1 MKSPVI
7 ASRPDERRF
16 AAFACRDLLF
26 SHARIA
32 HQTFFLTSKKSMKTI
47 FSSPAVMGVCVL
59 LFCTMWASAQM
70 PKGAIGIAYQFSH
83 SVNDSPSFSPDGEEM
98 VFISVVAGKE
108 QLFRMR
114 MDGSQVRELTH
125 DDADHEDP
133 AWSPDG
139 KHIAFV
145 LIRNGLEQIYLM
157 NTDGTGLEPL
167 TPAEVK
173 TIHPNWN
180 PDSKSI
186 AYCTDDDLKPP
197 KKNPAEIYSIEIV
210 SRKIT
215 KLIDGGVNTYP
226 AWSPDG
232 KRIAFRRMLGE
243 SNSEVF
249 LANADGSD
257 ARNLTNDPAFDGW
270 PTWSPDGTKI
280 AFASNR
286 RGSYEI
292 YIMNPD
298 GSKVRKVA
306 NNEGRATA
314 PQWTKDGKNIFF
326 PLCRRWISRSIAR
339 FTQ

>member
-1 MKSPVI
+1 MNK
-7 ASRPDERRF
+7 
-16 AAFACRDLLF
+16 LF
-26 SHARIA
+26 SHAAMGLSAILLWSICA
-32 HQTFFLTSKKSMKTI
+32 LAQT
-47 FSSPAVMGVCVL
+47 A
-59 LFCTMWASAQM
+59 
-70 PKGAIGIAYQFSH
+70 KGPIGIAYQFSH
-83 SVNDSPSFSPDGEEM
+83 SVNDSPSFSPNGEEM

-114 MDGSQVRELTH
+114 LDGTQVMQLTH

-139 KHIAFV
+139 KRIAFV
-145 LIRNGLEQIYLM
+145 LMRDGREQIHLM
-157 NTDGTGLEPL
+157 NPDGTADEML
-167 TPAEVK
+167 TPADVK

-180 PDSKSI
+180 PDSRSV

-197 KKNPAEIYSIEIV
+197 KKNPAEIYSIEIS
-210 SRKIT
+210 SRKIA
-215 KLIDGGVNTYP
+215 KLIEGGVNTYP

-249 LANADGSD
+249 VANADGTD
-257 ARNLTNDPAFDGW
+257 TRNLTNDPAFDGW
-270 PTWSPDGTKI
+270 PAWSPDGTKI

-298 GSKVRKVA
+298 GSELRKVA

-326 PLCRRWISRSIAR
+326 PLCKKVDFSFDCQIYAVKLDAFAR
-339 FTQ
+339 

>member
-1 MKSPVI
+1 
-7 ASRPDERRF
+7 
-16 AAFACRDLLF
+16 
-26 SHARIA
+26 
-32 HQTFFLTSKKSMKTI
+32 
-47 FSSPAVMGVCVL
+47 
-59 LFCTMWASAQM
+59 
-70 PKGAIGIAYQFSH
+70 
-83 SVNDSPSFSPDGEEM
+83 M

-114 MDGSQVRELTH
+114 LDGTQVTQLTR

-139 KHIAFV
+139 KRIAFV
-145 LIRNGLEQIYLM
+145 LIRGGREQIHLM
-157 NTDGTGLEPL
+157 NPDGTAVELL
-167 TPAEVK
+167 TPADVK

-180 PDSKSI
+180 SDSRSL

-197 KKNPAEIYSIEIV
+197 KKNPAQIYSIEIS

-215 KLIDGGVNTYP
+215 KLIEGGVNTYP

-232 KRIAFRRMLGE
+232 KKIAFRRMLGE

-249 LANADGSD
+249 LANADGTEV
-257 ARNLTNDPAFDGW
+257 RNLTNDPAFDGW
-270 PTWSPDGTKI
+270 PAWSPDGTKI

-298 GSKVRKVA
+298 GRGVRKVA

-326 PLCRRWISRSIAR
+326 PVCKKVDFSFDCQIYAVKLDAFAR
-339 FTQ
+339 